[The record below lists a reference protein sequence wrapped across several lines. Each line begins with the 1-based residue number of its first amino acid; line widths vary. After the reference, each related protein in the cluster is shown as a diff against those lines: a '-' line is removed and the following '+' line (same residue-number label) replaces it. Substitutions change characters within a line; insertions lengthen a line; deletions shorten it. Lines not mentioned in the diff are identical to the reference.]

1 MESIDFKWIFHL
13 MAFLIMGVCLVFLMI
28 WILARMSLG
37 EIRQEIDILR
47 KRLGIAEKFVRLEL
61 SHSEP
66 VVEKPDVT
74 NEPQGGSDAEM
85 ASLTPGGERETQPV
99 QDGDGP
105 DESIT
110 HEETLK
116 DSSVVPAQQEPE
128 VSGLSQEKR
137 RVRIRKVIGD
147 DRKIKLQTT
156 FFGLEE
162 NPPALG
168 TPYRV
173 SIGEGKVLRT
183 SEVARITERYVQ
195 TQNSV
200 YELEV
205 IPAQTDVYSAA
216 SVEESTENVRTQ
228 AE

>member
-1 MESIDFKWIFHL
+1 MEGIDFKWIFHL
-13 MAFLIMGVCLVFLMI
+13 MAFLIMGLCLVFLMI

-37 EIRQEIDILR
+37 EIRQEMDILR
-47 KRLGIAEKFVRLEL
+47 KRLRIAEKFVRLEL
-61 SHSEP
+61 SSSEP

-74 NEPQGGSDAEM
+74 NEPQKGSDAEM
-85 ASLTPGGERETQPV
+85 ASLTPEGERETQPV

-105 DESIT
+105 DDSIT
-110 HEETLK
+110 HEETLE
-116 DSSVVPAQQEPE
+116 DSSVVPAHQEAE
-128 VSGLSQEKR
+128 TSGLSQEKR
-137 RVRIRKVIGD
+137 RVRIKKVIGD

-156 FFGLEE
+156 FLGLEE

-168 TPYRV
+168 RPYRV
-173 SIGEGKVLRT
+173 SIGEGKVLCT
-183 SEVARITERYVQ
+183 SEVAQITERYVQ

-205 IPAQTDVYSAA
+205 IAEQLDVHTAGSM
-216 SVEESTENVRTQ
+216 EESAGNVRTQ